1 MEGAAR
7 SRPMSRCQTGRRA
20 FVSMTVAPPVAMLL
34 VLACLTAPVYAAGSY
49 PPCGPGCS
57 DPAPSG
63 DSFVGSAALF
73 TPDGRVVSPSRAPAG
88 CSDCVWT
95 QEILCL
101 AQQPSPGCVQVLG
114 YCPKWGD
121 TRAIPYTITLTRAG
135 LVVYTTTVCLRR
147 GDKML
152 TVDDVGE
159 AAKQNWV
166 AYVPEQHVSMQ
177 PPDGAIVELPTIFDS
192 GQPRQMP
199 MTKVHVFGFDVM
211 VTAAATW
218 TWTFAPGHTMV
229 TQVPGSRYPDTTV
242 SYTYAESGTHSVSL
256 RTSWKGRFSVGEY
269 GPYDINDPAT
279 QGPVRLVFDVTG
291 LHPVL
296 TG

>member
-1 MEGAAR
+1 
-7 SRPMSRCQTGRRA
+7 
-20 FVSMTVAPPVAMLL
+20 
-34 VLACLTAPVYAAGSY
+34 
-49 PPCGPGCS
+49 
-57 DPAPSG
+57 
-63 DSFVGSAALF
+63 
-73 TPDGRVVSPSRAPAG
+73 
-88 CSDCVWT
+88 
-95 QEILCL
+95 
-101 AQQPSPGCVQVLG
+101 
-114 YCPKWGD
+114 
-121 TRAIPYTITLTRAG
+121 
-135 LVVYTTTVCLRR
+135 
-147 GDKML
+147 
-152 TVDDVGE
+152 
-159 AAKQNWV
+159 
-166 AYVPEQHVSMQ
+166 
-177 PPDGAIVELPTIFDS
+177 
-192 GQPRQMP
+192 